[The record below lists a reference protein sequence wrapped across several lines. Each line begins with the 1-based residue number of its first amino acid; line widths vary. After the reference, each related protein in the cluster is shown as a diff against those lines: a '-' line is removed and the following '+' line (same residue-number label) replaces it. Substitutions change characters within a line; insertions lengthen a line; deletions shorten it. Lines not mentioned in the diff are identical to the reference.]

1 MQDRKKLLKELVD
14 TISQHGNITL
24 NIILNGDLNL
34 SYESNI
40 VIFGAV
46 QRYIQ
51 RTKRF

>member
-1 MQDRKKLLKELVD
+1 MD
-14 TISQHGNITL
+14 TISQHDIITL

-34 SYESNI
+34 SNESNI
-40 VIFGAV
+40 VIFEAV